1 MEERKEEA
9 ILIGV
14 NLGNKNFEKQFT
26 ELEALAQACNIEV
39 VGKITQNLSNVNNA
53 LYVGTGKLTEIS
65 QMVKGLNAD
74 LIIFNNELTSTQLR
88 NLEKHLDVP
97 IMDRTSLILRIFSD
111 RARTREA
118 KLQVEVAKLQY
129 MLPRLKG
136 LHESLGRQGGG
147 SGGSSPAN
155 KGSGEKKLELDRRK
169 IEQKLT
175 EYKKE
180 LENLVYER
188 ENQRKQR
195 KKSGIPNVA
204 LAGYTNAGK
213 STLMNA
219 FVDMT
224 SENEDKKVLQKDMLF
239 ATLETSVRNITLEN
253 KKSFLL
259 SDTVGFV
266 DELPHS
272 LIKAFRSTLE
282 EISQADLILHVVDF
296 SDPDYERYIKVTEE
310 TLKELGAE
318 EIPVIYVYNKSD
330 INLFK
335 LPVIEDNRI
344 YMSAETKEGMQELIQ
359 MISQI
364 IFANYVNCKMLIPY
378 EKGNVLSYLMEK
390 ATINKTE
397 YLENGTYI
405 EVEITNEDYQKY
417 KEYEV
422 NEEI

>member
-1 MEERKEEA
+1 MLEEREQA

-14 NLGNKNFEKQFT
+14 NLGNNNFEKQFT
-26 ELEALAQACNIEV
+26 ELEALAEACNIDV
-39 VGKITQNLSNVNNA
+39 CGKITQNLSNVNNA
-53 LYVGTGKLTEIS
+53 LYVGTGKLAEIS

-136 LHESLGRQGGG
+136 LHDSLGRQGGG
-147 SGGSSPAN
+147 GGASPAN

-180 LENLVYER
+180 LDNLVYER

-195 KKSGIPNVA
+195 RKSGIKNVA

-219 FVDMT
+219 FVEMT
-224 SENEDKKVLQKDMLF
+224 TDNVDKKVLQKDMLF
-239 ATLETSVRNITLEN
+239 ATLETSVRNITLDN

-282 EISQADLILHVVDF
+282 EIVTADLILHVVDF
-296 SDPDYERYIKVTEE
+296 SDPDYERYIKVTED
-310 TLKELGAE
+310 TLKELKADK
-318 EIPVIYVYNKSD
+318 IPVIYVYNKSD
-330 INLFK
+330 KNLFN

-344 YMSAETKEGMQELIQ
+344 YMSAETKEGMEELIS
-359 MISQI
+359 MISDI
-364 IFANYVNCKMLIPY
+364 IFSDYVDVKLLIPY
-378 EKGNVLSYLMEK
+378 EKGNVVSYLMEK
-390 ATINKTE
+390 ATIKETK

-405 EVEITNEDYQKY
+405 DAEITNEDYPKY
-417 KEYEV
+417 KEYET
-422 NEEI
+422 NEKIQ

>member
-1 MEERKEEA
+1 MEELREEA

-14 NLGNKNFEKQFT
+14 NLGNDNFEKQFA
-26 ELEALAQACNIEV
+26 ELEALAEACNIDV
-39 VGKITQNLSNVNNA
+39 VGKITQNLSTINNA
-53 LYVGTGKLTEIS
+53 LYVGTGKLTEIN

-136 LHESLGRQGGG
+136 LHASLGRQGGG
-147 SGGSSPAN
+147 GGGASPAN
-155 KGSGEKKLELDRRK
+155 KGSGEKKLELDRRR

-195 KKSGIPNVA
+195 RKSGIPNVA

-239 ATLETSVRNITLEN
+239 ATLETSVRKIVLEN

-282 EISQADLILHVVDF
+282 EISSADVILHVVDF
-296 SDPDYERYIKVTEE
+296 SDPDYERYIKVTDE

-318 EIPVIYVYNKSD
+318 DIPVIYVYNKSD
-330 INLFK
+330 IKLFK

-344 YMSAETKEGMQELIQ
+344 YMSAETKEGMHELID
-359 MISQI
+359 MISNI
-364 IFANYVNCKMLIPY
+364 IFKGYVTVKLLIPY
-378 EKGNVLSYLMEK
+378 AKGNILSYLMEK
-390 ATINKTE
+390 GTINSKE
-397 YLENGTYI
+397 YLENGTLI
-405 EVEITNEDYQKY
+405 DCEIAKEDYEKY

-422 NEEI
+422 NE

>member
-1 MEERKEEA
+1 MEETREEA

-14 NLGNKNFEKQFT
+14 NLGNENFEKQFA
-26 ELEALAQACNIEV
+26 ELEALANACNIDV
-39 VGKITQNLSNVNNA
+39 VGKITQNLNAVNNA
-53 LYVGTGKLTEIS
+53 LYVGTGKLTEINE
-65 QMVKGLNAD
+65 MVKGLNAS

-97 IMDRTSLILRIFSD
+97 IMDRTSLILRIFQD
-111 RARTREA
+111 RAKTREA
-118 KLQVEVAKLQY
+118 KLQVEVAKLKY

-136 LHESLGRQGGG
+136 LHSSLGRQGGG
-147 SGGSSPAN
+147 SGGASPAN
-155 KGSGEKKLELDRRK
+155 KGSGEKKLELDKRR

-180 LENLVYER
+180 LDNLVYER

-224 SENEDKKVLQKDMLF
+224 SENEDKKVLEKDMLF
-239 ATLETSVRNITLEN
+239 ATLETSVRKITLEN
-253 KKSFLL
+253 NKSFLL

-266 DELPHS
+266 DELPHM

-282 EISQADLILHVVDF
+282 EISQADVILHVVDF

-318 EIPVIYVYNKSD
+318 DIPVIYIYNKAD
-330 INLFK
+330 LK
-335 LPVIEDNRI
+335 LESLPKIDGNKI
-344 YMSAETKEGMQELIQ
+344 YMSAATKEGMQELIQ
-359 MISQI
+359 MISNI
-364 IFANYVNCKMLIPY
+364 VFANYVTVNLLIPFA
-378 EKGNVLSYLMEK
+378 KGNVLSYLMEK
-390 ATINKTE
+390 GTIISKE
-397 YLENGTYI
+397 YLENGTKI
-405 EVEITNEDYQKY
+405 KCEIAKEDYLKY

-422 NEEI
+422 NE

>member
-1 MEERKEEA
+1 MENLREEA

-14 NLGNKNFEKQFT
+14 NLGNDNFDKQFA
-26 ELEALAQACNIEV
+26 ELEALADACNIDV
-39 VGKITQNLSNVNNA
+39 VGKITQNLSTVNNA
-53 LYVGTGKLTEIS
+53 LYVGTGKLAEIN
-65 QMVKGLNAD
+65 QMVKGLKAD

-97 IMDRTSLILRIFSD
+97 IMDRTSLILRIFQD

-118 KLQVEVAKLQY
+118 KLQVEVSKLQY
-129 MLPRLKG
+129 MLHRLKG
-136 LHESLGRQGGG
+136 LHSSLGRQGGG

-155 KGSGEKKLELDRRK
+155 KGSGEKKLELDKRR

-180 LENLVYER
+180 LDNLVYER

-195 KKSGIPNVA
+195 RKSGIPNVA

-224 SENEDKKVLQKDMLF
+224 SENEDKKVLKKDMLF
-239 ATLETSVRNITLEN
+239 ATLETSVRKIVLEN

-266 DELPHS
+266 DELPHM

-282 EISQADLILHVVDF
+282 EISSADLILHVVDF
-296 SDPDYERYIKVTEE
+296 SNPDYERYIKVTDE

-318 EIPVIYVYNKSD
+318 NIPIIYVYNKAD

-344 YMSAETKEGMQELIQ
+344 YMSAETKEGMHELID
-359 MISQI
+359 MISNI
-364 IFANYVNCKMLIPY
+364 IFKGYVKTKLLIPY
-378 EKGNVLSYLMEK
+378 SKGNVLSYLMEK
-390 ATINKTE
+390 GTIKSKE
-397 YLENGTYI
+397 YLENGTLI
-405 EVEITNEDYQKY
+405 DCEIAKEDFEKY
-417 KEYEV
+417 KEFEV
-422 NEEI
+422 NE

>member
-1 MEERKEEA
+1 MEELREEA

-14 NLGNKNFEKQFT
+14 NLGNDNFEKQFA
-26 ELEALAQACNIEV
+26 ELEALAEACNIDV
-39 VGKITQNLSNVNNA
+39 VGKITQNLSTVNNA
-53 LYVGTGKLTEIS
+53 LYVGTGKLTEIN

-136 LHESLGRQGGG
+136 LHASLGRQGGG
-147 SGGSSPAN
+147 GGGSSPAN
-155 KGSGEKKLELDRRK
+155 KGSGEKKLELDKRR

-180 LENLVYER
+180 LDNLVYER

-195 KKSGIPNVA
+195 RKSGIPNVA

-224 SENEDKKVLQKDMLF
+224 SENEEKKVLQKDMLF
-239 ATLETSVRNITLEN
+239 ATLETSVRKIVLEN

-282 EISQADLILHVVDF
+282 EISSADVILHVVDF
-296 SDPDYERYIKVTEE
+296 SDPDYERYIKVTDE

-318 EIPVIYVYNKSD
+318 DIPIIYVYNKSD

-344 YMSAETKEGMQELIQ
+344 YMSAETREGMPELIN
-359 MISQI
+359 MISNI
-364 IFANYVNCKMLIPY
+364 IFKGYVTTKLLIPY
-378 EKGNVLSYLMEK
+378 AKGNVLSYLMEK
-390 ATINKTE
+390 GTINSKE
-397 YLENGTYI
+397 YLENGTLI
-405 EVEITNEDYQKY
+405 ECEIAKEDYEKY
-417 KEYEV
+417 KEFEV
-422 NEEI
+422 NE